1 MRPSGIASLVL
12 IYSGATIAWVVLGAE
27 TRRRSDDSYHELE
40 AKVNSL
46 WGTPQTQLAPV
57 LTVEE
62 AVPASKPGGKAAV
75 VRHKLQPDSSDIRA
89 RLSLDLRRKGLLWYR
104 TYVVDFDGEY
114 TAAHGVPGEA
124 TLVAT
129 AMLPSG
135 SSTYDD
141 FLFSVNGK
149 EAVPTGDLAGGVEQ
163 RVPLRAG
170 QPAKIRLRYSSRGM
184 DTWTYQ
190 LGEGTARVKDF
201 KLAVKTDFDGFDLPT
216 LSPTSKKQTDGGWEL
231 TWEFKS
237 LISSLHPAIEM
248 PGKLNPGPLA
258 SRISYFA
265 PVGLLFFLAVVVII
279 GTMRGRNLHPM
290 HFFFICAAFFAFHLL
305 LSYLADHIDINL
317 AFAIS
322 AAASVLLV
330 GSYVARLVG
339 LRFTLLVV
347 ASSQLL
353 FLVLFSYAF
362 FFKGFTGLTIT
373 IGSVLTLAILMH
385 VTAKVDWHTRF
396 SPPAG
401 APPSPPPPPWTQAS
415 CLPPGYQQHGP
426 PSQGQA

>member
-12 IYSGATIAWVVLGAE
+12 IYSGAAIAWVILGGE
-27 TRRRSDDSYHELE
+27 TRRRSDDSDRELE

-57 LTVEE
+57 LAVEE
-62 AVPASKPGGKAAV
+62 AIPAGKPGGKARV
-75 VRHKLQPDSSDIRA
+75 VRHDLQPDSSNIRVK
-89 RLSLDLRRKGLLWYR
+89 LSLDLRRKGLLWYR

-114 TAAHGVPGEA
+114 TAAHDVPGQA

-141 FLFSVNGK
+141 FLFSVNGQ
-149 EAVPTGDLAGGVEQ
+149 EAVPTGDLAGGVVQ
-163 RVPLRAG
+163 RLPLRAG
-170 QPAKIRLRYSSRGM
+170 HPAEIRLRYSSRGM
-184 DTWTYQ
+184 DTWTYR

-201 KLAVKTDFDGFDLPT
+201 KLAVNTDFGGFDLPT
-216 LSPTSKKQTDGGWEL
+216 VSPTSKKQTASGWEL
-231 TWEFKS
+231 TWEFNS

-279 GTMRGRNLHPM
+279 GMMRGRTLHPM
-290 HFFFICAAFFAFHLL
+290 HFLFICAAFFAFHLL

-339 LRFTLLVV
+339 LRFTLFVV
-347 ASSQLL
+347 APSQLL
-353 FLVLFSYAF
+353 FLVLLSYAF

-396 SPPAG
+396 SPPAD
-401 APPSPPPPPWTQAS
+401 APQPPAPPPSPES
-415 CLPPGYQQHGP
+415 SHSPPGSQPYGP
-426 PSQGQA
+426 ASQGQA